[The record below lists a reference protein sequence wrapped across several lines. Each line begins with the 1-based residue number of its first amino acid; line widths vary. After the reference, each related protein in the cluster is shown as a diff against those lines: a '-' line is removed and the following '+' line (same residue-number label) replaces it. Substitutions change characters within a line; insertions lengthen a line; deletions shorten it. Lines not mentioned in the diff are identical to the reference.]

1 MRREKASATL
11 QKYFKKKHDRF
22 DKVDFLA
29 DTYKLMAKYVEEI
42 KKEIAENERR
52 TQEED
57 RANMDKML
65 KDKYSVMKDLARSG
79 GDKDLKHI
87 KMKVNSM
94 LTNLR
99 FNDGRSLAE
108 ALDTMKMQDAVA
120 EEEANLA
127 AMEDAE

>member
-1 MRREKASATL
+1 
-11 QKYFKKKHDRF
+11 
-22 DKVDFLA
+22 
-29 DTYKLMAKYVEEI
+29 MAKYVEEI

-108 ALDTMKMQDAVA
+108 ALETMKMEDAVA

>member
-1 MRREKASATL
+1 
-11 QKYFKKKHDRF
+11 
-22 DKVDFLA
+22 
-29 DTYKLMAKYVEEI
+29 MAKYVEEI

-65 KDKYSVMKDLARSG
+65 KDKYSVMKDLVRSG

-108 ALDTMKMQDAVA
+108 ARETMKMQDAVA

-127 AMEDAE
+127 AMEEAE